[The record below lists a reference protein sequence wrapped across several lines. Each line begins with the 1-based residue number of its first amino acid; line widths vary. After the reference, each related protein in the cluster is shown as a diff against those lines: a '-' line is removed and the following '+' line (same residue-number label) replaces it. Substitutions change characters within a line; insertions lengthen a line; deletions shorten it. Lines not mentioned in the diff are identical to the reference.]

1 MAYNKSGLLLI
12 VTLSSI
18 LLGHAYR
25 HPAGKSIWFTDP
37 APTPAPS
44 PVPSNPVTDVLGGF
58 DINNINLNNVKS
70 AVEEAKSKVQVDD
83 FCTGTEHPELCAQT
97 IAPLFV
103 EGVFD
108 PLKALEAELGA
119 TLNETLKVVGKI
131 AELVEEPDTSV
142 DAMDA
147 LDVCRETYDYAVDAI
162 KESIELLKQM
172 NIVDAYHKVSSIN
185 SNTATCD
192 DTFAETEAT
201 NPLPRD
207 VIDTI
212 FKLTGNCLA
221 ILDGWVNNQNKMFV

>member
-37 APTPAPS
+37 VPAPAAG
-44 PVPSNPVTDVLGGF
+44 PVPSNPVTDVLGGLNL
-58 DINNINLNNVKS
+58 DNIKS
-70 AVEEAKSKVQVDD
+70 AVEDAKSKVQVDD
-83 FCTGTEHPELCAQT
+83 FCAGTERPELCAKT

-103 EGVFD
+103 SGQFD

-119 TLNETLKVVGKI
+119 TLNETLKVVDKI
-131 AELVEEPDTSV
+131 AESLQNPDTEA
-142 DAMDA
+142 DAMPA
-147 LDVCRETYDYAVDAI
+147 LDVCRECYDYAVDAI

-185 SNTATCD
+185 GNTATCD
-192 DTFAETEAT
+192 DTFDESEGAT

-221 ILDGWVNNQNKMFV
+221 ILDGWVNNQNKLFV